1 MKELIQ
7 RLEELAIENSQ
18 LKNNKLANEYIRK
31 EEKKEFEA
39 MEHAKIHFENEYNML
54 QDLAE
59 ETADFLEG
67 WLKDTSVKGTILEK
81 FINHFTKDIDSN
93 D

>member
-7 RLEELAIENSQ
+7 RLEELAVENSQ
-18 LKNNKLANEYIRK
+18 LKNNKIATEYIRK

-39 MEHAKIHFENEYNML
+39 MMHAKLHYESEYNL
-54 QDLAE
+54 LLDLAE

-81 FINHFTKDIDSN
+81 FINHFTKEIDSN